1 MTVQME
7 TMTIQDHYFV
17 RYSFLDYC
25 ARYIIQYLFEFGK
38 RFYNFFTIAD
48 FCIQKIKTIEYD
60 YQSYKEFSMREYDII
75 AIGGGSGGIAT
86 MNRAGEHGAKAAVI
100 EEKKLGGTC
109 VNVGCVPKKI
119 MWYGAQ
125 IAGGFHHYGPDYGF
139 TSSDVQFDFAKLRQN
154 REAYI
159 DRARSSYDG
168 SFKRNGVD
176 LIEGRAHFVD
186 SHTVSVNGELI
197 RAKHIV
203 IATGARPSIP
213 TIPGAELGGSSDD
226 VFAWEQLPESVAILG
241 AGYIAVELAGVLHA
255 LGVKTDLFVRR
266 DRPLRT
272 FDSYIVEGLV
282 NEMEKTGLPLHTHK
296 VPVKLEETEQG
307 ITIHFE
313 DGSSHIASQV
323 IWATGRR
330 PNVDGLDL
338 EKAGV
343 TLNQR
348 GFIQVDEYQNTVVD
362 GIYALGD
369 VTGEK
374 ELTPV
379 AIKAGRTLSERLFN
393 GKTNAKMD
401 YSTIPT
407 VVFSHPAI
415 GTVGLTED
423 QAIKEYG
430 QDNIKVYKSSFAS
443 MYSAVTSHRQE
454 SRFKLITAGADEKV
468 VGLHGLG
475 YGVDEMIQGFAVA
488 IKMGATKADF
498 DATVAIHPT
507 ASEEFVT
514 MR

>member
-1 MTVQME
+1 
-7 TMTIQDHYFV
+7 
-17 RYSFLDYC
+17 
-25 ARYIIQYLFEFGK
+25 
-38 RFYNFFTIAD
+38 
-48 FCIQKIKTIEYD
+48 
-60 YQSYKEFSMREYDII
+60 MREYDII

-125 IAGGFHHYGPDYGF
+125 IAETFHQFGEDYGF
-139 TSSDVQFDFAKLRQN
+139 KTTDLNFDFATLRRN

-176 LIEGRAHFVD
+176 LIEGHAEFVD

-203 IATGARPSIP
+203 IATGAHPSIP
-213 TIPGAELGGSSDD
+213 NIPGAELGGSSDD
-226 VFAWEQLPESVAILG
+226 VFAWEELPESVAILG
-241 AGYIAVELAGVLHA
+241 AGYIAVELAGVLHTF
-255 LGVKTDLFVRR
+255 GVKTDLFVRR
-266 DRPLRT
+266 DRPLRG

-282 NEMEKTGLPLHTHK
+282 KEMERTNLPLHTHK
-296 VPVKLEETEQG
+296 VPVKLEKTTNG

-313 DGSSHIASQV
+313 DGTSHTASQV

-330 PNVDGLDL
+330 PNVKSLQL

-343 TLNQR
+343 TLNER
-348 GFIQVDEYQNTVVD
+348 GFIQVDEYQNTVVE

-393 GKTNAKMD
+393 GKTTAKMD

-415 GTVGLTED
+415 GTVGLTEE

-430 QDNIKVYKSSFAS
+430 QDQIKVYKSSFAS
-443 MYSAVTSHRQE
+443 MYSAVTSNRQE
-454 SRFKLITAGADEKV
+454 SRFKLITAGSEEKV
-468 VGLHGLG
+468 VGLHGIG

-488 IKMGATKADF
+488 IKMGATKTDF

>member
-1 MTVQME
+1 
-7 TMTIQDHYFV
+7 
-17 RYSFLDYC
+17 
-25 ARYIIQYLFEFGK
+25 
-38 RFYNFFTIAD
+38 
-48 FCIQKIKTIEYD
+48 
-60 YQSYKEFSMREYDII
+60 MREYDII

-109 VNVGCVPKKI
+109 INLGCVPKKI

-125 IAGGFHHYGPDYGF
+125 IAESIHKYGPDYGF
-139 TSSDVQFDFAKLRQN
+139 TSTGNEFDYATLRKN

-159 DRARSSYDG
+159 DRARSSYGG

-176 LIEGRAHFVD
+176 LIEGRAEFVD
-186 SHTVSVNGELI
+186 AHTVSVNGELI

-203 IATGARPSIP
+203 IATGAHPHIP
-213 TIPGAELGGSSDD
+213 GIPGAELGGSSDD
-226 VFAWEQLPESVAILG
+226 VFAWEELPESVAILG
-241 AGYIAVELAGVLHA
+241 AGYIAVELAGVLHT
-255 LGVKTDLFVRR
+255 LGVQTDLFVRR
-266 DRPLRT
+266 ERPLRG
-272 FDSYIVEGLV
+272 FDSYIVESLV
-282 NEMEKTGLPLHTHK
+282 QEMENTGLNLHTHK
-296 VPVKLEETEQG
+296 VPAKLEETEEG
-307 ITIHFE
+307 IRTHFE
-313 DGSSHIASQV
+313 DGSTHTASQV

-330 PNVDGLDL
+330 PNVEGLQL

-343 TLNQR
+343 TLNER

-401 YSTIPT
+401 YTTIPT

-415 GTVGLTED
+415 GTVGLTEEE
-423 QAIKEYG
+423 AIKEYG
-430 QDNIKVYKSSFAS
+430 QENIKVYTSKFTS

-454 SRFKLITAGADEKV
+454 ARFKLVTAGADEKV
-468 VGLHGLG
+468 VGLHGIG

-507 ASEEFVT
+507 GSEEFVT